1 MVVSIATIL
10 HFFSP
15 TTWVFLI
22 ITASLTWYF
31 GVRSTTYA
39 LKGILLELNVRF
51 WRAVLA
57 RCPSL
62 GLGLARKVK
71 ATQPS
76 ETVLGVNLVEAKSIG
91 RVSLVDNDG
100 KGENEDHKVTKRRA
114 VHHAGGNLAEP
125 GEIITRNDSKATDS
139 CEGAVS
145 TVAAMATLK
154 AARAAARIH
163 RTVRHEMEPKIK
175 PGMRLDTFVDEL
187 ESKVNLHAKF
197 DPKRPLERGWGFPTG
212 VCLNEVAAHF
222 TPNNPAFSTAPP
234 PQSIIY
240 TANDVLKVDFGVH
253 VDGHIIDCAFSVT
266 HNPLL
271 VPLLETVKEATYTGI
286 RTAGVD
292 VRVCDVGAAVS
303 EVMNSRELEDGS
315 PVKVIYNLCGHSI
328 GNYKIH
334 DGQAIPLVDNG
345 DQTKMKANQLY
356 AVETFG
362 GAGGGI
368 AGYVTSMGDSS
379 HFMLSPYYDR
389 FSSLL
394 SANGRR
400 TLTNILKRFSTMPFA
415 DRWLSAF
422 DCGNLRELI
431 RYNVVMD
438 CPPLVD
444 AGPGGYI
451 AQFEHTIMCGE
462 MGTEVIS
469 KGPDY

>member
-1 MVVSIATIL
+1 MIAFLNSIV

-15 TTWVFLI
+15 TTWVI
-22 ITASLTWYF
+22 IAISIALTLYF
-31 GVRSTTYA
+31 GVRSTIYSFKA
-39 LKGILLELNVRF
+39 IYLEINVRF
-51 WRAVLA
+51 WRAVIK
-57 RCPSL
+57 RYPRIGS
-62 GLGLARKVK
+62 GLARKLEAAK
-71 ATQPS
+71 PS
-76 ETVLGVNLVEAKSIG
+76 DTVLGVTLVEPKSIG
-91 RVSLVDNDG
+91 RVRLVGSDTESSG
-100 KGENEDHKVTKRRA
+100 LTKRKG

-125 GEIITRNDSKATDS
+125 GEIISKIDSKATDS
-139 CEGAVS
+139 CEGATS
-145 TVAAMATLK
+145 TAAAMATLR

-163 RTVRHEMEPKIK
+163 RTVRHEMEAKIK
-175 PGMRLDTFVDEL
+175 PGMRLDTFVDDL
-187 ESKVNLHAKF
+187 EAKVNLHAKF

-292 VRVCDVGAAVS
+292 VRLCDVGAAVS
-303 EVMNSRELEDGS
+303 EVMNSGELEDGT
-315 PVKVIYNLCGHSI
+315 PVKVIYNLCGHSV

-334 DGQAIPLVDNG
+334 DGQAVPLVDNG
-345 DQTKMKANQLY
+345 DQSKMKSNQLY
-356 AVETFG
+356 AIETFG
-362 GAGGGI
+362 GVGGGI
-368 AGYVTSMGDSS
+368 TGYVTSVGDPS
-379 HFMLSPYYDR
+379 HFMLSPYYER

-394 SANGRR
+394 SSNAKR
-400 TLTNILKRFSTMPFA
+400 TLSLILKRFSTMPFA

-422 DCGNLRELI
+422 DCGNLRELMQ
-431 RYNVVMD
+431 YNVVMD

-451 AQFEHTIMCGE
+451 AQFEHTIMLGD
-462 MGTEVIS
+462 MGTEIIS

>member
-1 MVVSIATIL
+1 MGVPDNL
-10 HFFSP
+10 Y
-15 TTWVFLI
+15 
-22 ITASLTWYF
+22 LTNTL
-31 GVRSTTYA
+31 GRGPGSEGGSNGTVRSTGDDPEGKNDEH
-39 LKGILLELNVRF
+39 KGV
-51 WRAVLA
+51 
-57 RCPSL
+57 
-62 GLGLARKVK
+62 
-71 ATQPS
+71 
-76 ETVLGVNLVEAKSIG
+76 
-91 RVSLVDNDG
+91 
-100 KGENEDHKVTKRRA
+100 KRRA
-114 VHHAGGNLAEP
+114 VHHAGGNGAEP
-125 GEIITRNDSKATDS
+125 GEIITKNDSKATDS

-145 TVAAMATLK
+145 TAAAMATLR

-175 PGMRLDTFVDEL
+175 PGMRLDTFVEEL
-187 ESKVNLHAKF
+187 ESRVNMHAKF

-271 VPLLETVKEATYTGI
+271 VPLLETVKEATYAGI

-303 EVMNSRELEDGS
+303 EVAMECFVSAPPYVLRA
-315 PVKVIYNLCGHSI
+315 IYNLCGHSI

-334 DGQAIPLVDNG
+334 DGLAIPLVDNG

-368 AGYVTSMGDSS
+368 TGYVTSKGESS
-379 HFMLSPYYDR
+379 HFMLSPYYEQ
-389 FSSLL
+389 FSRLL
-394 SANGRR
+394 SANGKR
-400 TLTNILKRFSTMPFA
+400 TLSHILKRFSTMPFA

-422 DCGNLRELI
+422 DCGNLRELV

-462 MGTEVIS
+462 MGTEIIS